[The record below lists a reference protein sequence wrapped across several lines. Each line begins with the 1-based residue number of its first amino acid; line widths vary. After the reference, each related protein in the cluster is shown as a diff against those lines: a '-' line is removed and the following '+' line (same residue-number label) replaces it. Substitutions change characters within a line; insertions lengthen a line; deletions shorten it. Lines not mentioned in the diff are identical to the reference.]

1 MWNNKPQMPAEKPR
15 RQDSKREVIKTILYA
30 LLIAGGVRTAAA
42 QPFNIPSESMQGT
55 LLVGDYLFVSKA
67 SYGYSRYSL
76 PWGYLLPSLHGRILA
91 SPPQRGDV
99 IVFKTPADNKTDYI
113 KRLIGIPGDRI
124 QIKDG
129 TLYIND
135 TPVPKLPVEP
145 FVEDR
150 AGDRREVA
158 QYRETLPNGVSY
170 NVLDREPYG
179 YLDNTD
185 VFVVPED
192 HYFLMGDNRDNSLDS
207 RVPVSAG
214 GVGYVPFENL
224 VGKAEVLFF
233 SVDDST
239 SWWEVWK
246 WPFAIRYGRLGHSI
260 G

>member
-1 MWNNKPQMPAEKPR
+1 MSNDMSQIPVAKPR
-15 RQDSKREVIKTILYA
+15 RQDSWREAIKTILYA

-55 LLVGDYLFVSKA
+55 LLVGDYLFVSKP

-76 PWGYLLPSLHGRILA
+76 PWGYLWPLPHGRILA
-91 SPPQRGDV
+91 SQPQRGDV

-113 KRLIGIPGDRI
+113 KRLIGLPGDRV
-124 QIKDG
+124 QMKDG
-129 TLYIND
+129 VLYIND
-135 TPVPKLPVEP
+135 EPVPKIPVES
-145 FVEDR
+145 FVDDL
-150 AGDRREVA
+150 GGYQNEVA

-170 NVLDREPYG
+170 NVLDRAPHG

-192 HYFLMGDNRDNSLDS
+192 HYFMMGDNRDNSLDS
-207 RVPVSAG
+207 RAPVEAG

-224 VGKAEVLFF
+224 VGQAEILFF
-233 SVDDST
+233 SVDDSAR
-239 SWWEVWK
+239 WWEVWK
-246 WPFAIRYGRLGHSI
+246 WPSAIRYRRLGHTI